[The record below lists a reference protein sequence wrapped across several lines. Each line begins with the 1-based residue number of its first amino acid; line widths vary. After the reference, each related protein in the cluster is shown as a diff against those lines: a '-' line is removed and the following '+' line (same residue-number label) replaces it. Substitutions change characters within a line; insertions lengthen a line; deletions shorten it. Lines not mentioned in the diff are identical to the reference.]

1 MVEVWGVVS
10 PVAPVPPVVPVAGVW
25 GVTSP
30 KVEAGWLVGMVMRV
44 LSRAVCAATGCRG
57 VAVYTAAVCT
67 VAARPIAMCTI
78 AVHPIAV
85 RDLAVIIAH
94 LKYSRILSKW
104 QGAGADER

>member
-78 AVHPIAV
+78 AVC
-85 RDLAVIIAH
+85 DLTVIIAH
-94 LKYSRILSKW
+94 LKYSRIMSTW
-104 QGAGADER
+104 QGAGAGGQ